1 MSITISRPLEAA
13 LLAAND
19 EARRR
24 RHPQTTPDH
33 LLHVLLREAEVVKVL
48 ADCGCDTAH
57 IREELKEYLELLPEL
72 PARSRKDALPDAA
85 YMLIIE
91 RAIRRAA
98 IAAKKEFDASDVL
111 VELLN
116 DKESYAAM
124 LLRAEGLSRL
134 DLLRRVSHG
143 SARPPLTALDSAR
156 LVRSNLVQVVL
167 HNDHYTTMEFVITVL
182 REVFQCSDR
191 EAAELMLQVHRDG
204 RAVIGKYP
212 GDIARTRAERVT
224 AMATLEEFPLLCTIE
239 SLPGFG

>member
-13 LLAAND
+13 LLAANE

-33 LLHVLLREAEVVKVL
+33 LLHVLLREADVIKVL
-48 ADCGCDTAH
+48 GDCGCDTAH
-57 IREELKEYLELLPEL
+57 LKDELKEYLELLPEL
-72 PARSRKDALPDAA
+72 PARSRKSALPDAS

-98 IAAKKEFDASDVL
+98 IAAKKEFDAGDVL

-116 DKESYAAM
+116 DKDSYAAM
-124 LLRAEGLSRL
+124 LLRAEGMSRL

-143 SARPPLTALDSAR
+143 SARPPITALESTR
-156 LVRSNLVQVVL
+156 LTRANLVQVVL

-182 REVFQCSDR
+182 RDVFQCSDL
-191 EAAELMLQVHRDG
+191 EAAELMLQVHRGG
-204 RAVIGKYP
+204 RAVVGKYP
-212 GDIARTRAERVT
+212 GDIAQARAERVT
-224 AMATLEEFPLLCTIE
+224 AMAARQEFPLLCTVE
-239 SLPGFG
+239 ALPGYG